1 MPIAFCLGLAGL
13 VSMLVWGKTSL
24 ILIPQ
29 RMFTGVDSF
38 VLMAVPLFML
48 AGELMG
54 TSGIITRMVRFA
66 DILVGGI
73 RGGLAHVNIV
83 SAMILSGVSGS
94 AVADAS
100 ALGSTLI
107 PAMRRGV
114 RQQYGAAVC
123 ASAAAVG
130 PIIPPSIAMV
140 VYAITSNVSVAGL
153 FMAGVIPG
161 DPDGCWHDGHRLRD
175 RPAARL
181 PAADRADPGAG
192 GAAPRALD
200 AVPALVAPIIIIGG
214 ILLGVVTPTEA
225 GALGV
230 FYAVLVGFL
239 VTRELRWRDFPPA
252 LLRSGVTTGI
262 VFILIATANVVSWL
276 LTVAQVPLLAG
287 QLVRAL
293 SDSPWVFLLIVN
305 LLLLVVGCFLDNI
318 AAMIMLAP
326 ILAPIA
332 VSFGI
337 DPLHF
342 GFIFVLNGVVGML
355 TPPFGILLFVV
366 CGIAKIPLTV
376 LSRAVLP
383 YVAWQIAVLFL
394 CTYIPPL
401 AMWIPRLLGYTVV
414 TVMTEPCTGGTHA
427 DTYPFA
433 AARWWSPSASPPRSS
448 PRPPP
453 PSRRGSW
460 RAPSPRATA
469 RTSRP
474 SSSSTRSTRPSP
486 AG

>member
-1 MPIAFCLGLAGL
+1 MLSALGVTFFATMIIGVPIAFCLGLAGL
-13 VSMLVWGKTSL
+13 VAMLVWGKTSL

-54 TSGIITRMVRFA
+54 TSCIIARLVRFA
-66 DILVGGI
+66 DVLVGWI

-107 PAMRRGV
+107 PAMRDEYDAE
-114 RQQYGAAVC
+114 YGAAVC

-161 DPDGCWHDGHRLRD
+161 VLMGVGMM
-175 RPAARL
+175 AIAYVIAR
-181 PAADRADPGAG
+181 RRGYH
-192 GAAPRALD
+192 PRTERIPWPEVRRRFLD
-200 AVPALVAPIIIIGG
+200 ALPALVAPVIIVGG

-230 FYAVLVGFL
+230 FYAVVVGFL
-239 VTRELRWRDFPPA
+239 VTRELRWADFPPA
-252 LLRSGVTTGI
+252 LLRSGITTGV

-287 QLVRAL
+287 QLVRSL

-305 LLLLVVGCFLDNI
+305 LLLLLVGCFLDNI
-318 AAMIMLAP
+318 AAMIMLVP

-332 VSFGI
+332 TSYGI

-342 GFIFVLNGVVGML
+342 GFVFVMNGVIGML

-366 CGIAKIPLTV
+366 CGIARVPLTV

-383 YVAWQIAVLFL
+383 YVAWQIVVLSL
-394 CTYIPPL
+394 CTYVPPVAL
-401 AMWIPRLLGYTVV
+401 WIPRLLGYV
-414 TVMTEPCTGGTHA
+414 
-427 DTYPFA
+427 
-433 AARWWSPSASPPRSS
+433 S
-448 PRPPP
+448 
-453 PSRRGSW
+453 
-460 RAPSPRATA
+460 
-469 RTSRP
+469 
-474 SSSSTRSTRPSP
+474 
-486 AG
+486 